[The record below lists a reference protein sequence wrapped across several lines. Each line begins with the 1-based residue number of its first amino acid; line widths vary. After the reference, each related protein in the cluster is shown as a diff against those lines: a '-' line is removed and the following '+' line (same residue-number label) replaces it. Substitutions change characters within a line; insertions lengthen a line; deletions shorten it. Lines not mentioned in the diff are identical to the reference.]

1 MKYLGAMISS
11 DGSIDR
17 EPEQR
22 IKMALKMIGAIGST
36 VYSYTGKEG
45 IDESMCIRMKLRV
58 VNAMVIPTLTY
69 RCEACMGFAGK
80 T

>member
-36 VYSYTGKEG
+36 VYIAILGRKG
-45 IDESMCIRMKLRV
+45 LMRV
-58 VNAMVIPTLTY
+58 CVYV
-69 RCEACMGFAGK
+69 
-80 T
+80 